1 MYSRFLLFLLL
12 AHLNDAKKSGAHRY
26 WRLQAPGTTKWGV
39 LEVRWLDAESGE
51 AVVPGSDAAVLSS
64 GSHAAWCSGSAAAD
78 GDDKSYW
85 LESKAESEDRWIGV
99 DFGEGGGAEVG
110 AAEVMQVAH
119 DNYRAFFV
127 ELQWSDDGASW
138 TYFKSGELDGT
149 HRDPEV
155 GGAYWEKVP
164 APPRLDFEGEAADF
178 F

>member
-12 AHLNDAKKSGAHRY
+12 AHLNDAKKAGAHRY

-51 AVVPGSDAAVLSS
+51 TVVPGSDAAVLSS

-78 GDDKSYW
+78 GDDKSYR
-85 LESKAESEDRWIGV
+85 LSKAESEDRWIGV

-119 DNYRAFFV
+119 DNYRAFLSSCSGPTTAPRGRTSRV
-127 ELQWSDDGASW
+127 ASSTALPRPRGGRRVLGEGPGA
-138 TYFKSGELDGT
+138 
-149 HRDPEV
+149 
-155 GGAYWEKVP
+155 A
-164 APPRLDFEGEAADF
+164 APRF
-178 F
+178 